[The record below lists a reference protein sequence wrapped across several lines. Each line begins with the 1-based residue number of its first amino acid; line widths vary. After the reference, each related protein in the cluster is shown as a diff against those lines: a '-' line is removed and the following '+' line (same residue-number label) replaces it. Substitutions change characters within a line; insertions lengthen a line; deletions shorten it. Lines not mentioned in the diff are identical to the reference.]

1 MSFYQ
6 YPDWTKSIR
15 NHYWHLRY
23 VRGFH
28 EARRR
33 LEYRRIA
40 VEKKRLH
47 GEGVD
52 DELVRLLCRHLVN
65 LGNKQAEARWWKCHF
80 AGAKRTG
87 KTL

>member
-1 MSFYQ
+1 MFYQ
-6 YPDWTKSIR
+6 YPDWTKCIR

-33 LEYRRIA
+33 QEYRRIA
-40 VEKKRLH
+40 AEKKRLLTA
-47 GEGVD
+47 GVD
-52 DELVRLLCRHLVN
+52 FEAIRLLCRHLVN
-65 LGNKQAEARWWKCHF
+65 LENKQAEARWWKSHF
-80 AGAKRTG
+80 ADPKKTG